1 MQSVQPSTP
10 RLLRDLCAVPT
21 TGVGTL
27 LITTK
32 NYFKASEQDTIDQ
45 SNNLL
50 LLFAEIISSCPD
62 CLQRLR
68 DSKKVNTS

>member
-32 NYFKASEQDTIDQ
+32 NYFKASEQDTIEQ
-45 SNNLL
+45 SNTLL
-50 LLFAEIISSCPD
+50 LLFLETIVECPV
-62 CLQRLR
+62 CLEKLR
-68 DSKKVNTS
+68 ASKKVT